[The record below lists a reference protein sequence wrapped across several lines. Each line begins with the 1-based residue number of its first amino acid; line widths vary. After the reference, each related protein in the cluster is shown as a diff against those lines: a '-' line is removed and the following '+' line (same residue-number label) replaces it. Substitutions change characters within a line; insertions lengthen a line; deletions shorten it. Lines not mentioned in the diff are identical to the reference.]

1 MQFLWWTIL
10 MIKEFG
16 IESTNNPLIDI
27 FLHSHHLFAWCCIDI
42 WREIG
47 PQNFPLSLKLL
58 SHQIKNLN
66 NQNLMTGIFQ
76 YLILLYFTLSSPWLP
91 VIFSFVLIG
100 HYHNSNK
107 TFEKKIKINTEI
119 VHVPISS
126 CLLVVHSLT
135 MSSGMTPSTPLNLLV
150 NNLNHQ

>member
-1 MQFLWWTIL
+1 
-10 MIKEFG
+10 MI
-16 IESTNNPLIDI
+16 I

-42 WREIG
+42 CWEIG
-47 PQNFPLSLKLL
+47 LENFPFIS
-58 SHQIKNLN
+58 SSDPIKFKTWN
-66 NQNLMTGIFQ
+66 NQDLMTGIFQ
-76 YLILLYFTLSSPWLP
+76 HLILLHFTMSSYWLP

-107 TFEKKIKINTEI
+107 KSSYLKKKKNTQI

-135 MSSGMTPSTPLNLLV
+135 KSSGMTPSTTLDLLV
-150 NNLNHQ
+150 NLNQQ